1 MMRSALERN
10 EKLFAL
16 RENGNVGKC
25 LDTIFSLSQTS
36 TQYYQYGYFTFRLF
50 TLASCQKKV
59 YAGVN
64 FGKIIGRCDGIVSG

>member
-1 MMRSALERN
+1 MW
-10 EKLFAL
+10 
-16 RENGNVGKC
+16 GKC

-50 TLASCQKKV
+50 TLVSCQQKV

-64 FGKIIGRCDGIVSG
+64 FGKIIGRSEEDSKWIETNNRRKIIGVNRK